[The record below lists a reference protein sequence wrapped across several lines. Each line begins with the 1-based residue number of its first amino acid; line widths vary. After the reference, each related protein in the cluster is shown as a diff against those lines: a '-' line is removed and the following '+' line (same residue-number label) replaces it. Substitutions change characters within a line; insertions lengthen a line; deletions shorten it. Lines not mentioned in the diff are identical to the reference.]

1 MQNPDFFDFMI
12 EGGDELLNAE
22 MCKHCG
28 NVIYLDQKIDWT
40 DKDMK
45 IAKCPSC
52 GEEVKING

>member
-40 DKDMK
+40 DKDRANKQMTV
-45 IAKCPSC
+45 CLL
-52 GEEVKING
+52 